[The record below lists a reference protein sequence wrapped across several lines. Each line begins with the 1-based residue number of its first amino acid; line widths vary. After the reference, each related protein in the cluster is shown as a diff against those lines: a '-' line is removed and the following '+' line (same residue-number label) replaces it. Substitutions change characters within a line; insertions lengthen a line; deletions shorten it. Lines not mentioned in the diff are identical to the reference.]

1 MGGAMET
8 NKISALDLRKR
19 FGEEMDRVRYKKEP
33 LIITKNGRPVIVM
46 MDIELYRASQEN
58 IQDEAFIEA
67 YTDERVKEF
76 LAENTLDKATAAALR
91 KDLA

>member
-1 MGGAMET
+1 MEM

-19 FGEEMDRVRYKKEP
+19 FGEETDRVRCKKEP

-46 MDIELYRASQEN
+46 MDIELYRASREN

-76 LAENTLDKATAAALR
+76 LAEDSLDKTTTAVLR
-91 KDLA
+91 KDKI